1 MNTPVN
7 QAIEITSLGFAG
19 RNQEGRL
26 QSFPKRMLW
35 DDREY
40 TFAEIGMHY
49 LIKKGQELIRLF
61 DVSDGQTDY
70 RLKCDGQNHWT
81 LVSLKAAV

>member
-1 MNTPVN
+1 MTTSVN
-7 QAIEITSLGFAG
+7 QSIEITSWGFT
-19 RNQEGRL
+19 RRPRESRL

-49 LIKKGQELIRLF
+49 LVQKGQDLIRLF
-61 DVSDGQTDY
+61 DVSDGQACY
-70 RLKCDGQNHWT
+70 RLKCDNTNCWT
-81 LVSLKAAV
+81 LVSMRAA

>member
-7 QAIEITSLGFAG
+7 QTIHITAVGFNG
-19 RNQEGRL
+19 QTSQGQL

-49 LIKKGQELIRLF
+49 LIKKGQELVRLF

-70 RLKCDGQNHWT
+70 RLRCDGHDQWT
-81 LVSLKAAV
+81 LVSLKVVA